1 MPDVKKILAKVA
13 PTLAHALGGPLA
25 ASAVRFIGR
34 TLGLKVES
42 AADLEAL
49 VTDPEHLARLA
60 EAERQ
65 FRLEL
70 ERIAQAD
77 RASARARE
85 MKVRDRTPRV
95 LAYALTVGFFLILG
109 GLLFL
114 EIPEGGREAL
124 YIMLGALASAYTA
137 VVAYY
142 FGSSAG
148 SNRKNDI
155 LDRLLDRT
163 AQGGS

>member
-1 MPDVKKILAKVA
+1 MPDIKKILAKVA

-25 ASAVRFIGR
+25 SSAVSFIGR

-42 AADLEAL
+42 PADLEAL
-49 VTDPEHLARLA
+49 VADPEQLARLA

-70 ERIAQAD
+70 ERIAQVD

-85 MKVRDRTPRV
+85 MEVRDRTPRI
-95 LAYALTVGFFLILG
+95 LAYALTAGFFLILA

-114 EIPEGGREAL
+114 EMPEGSREAL

-142 FGSSAG
+142 FGSSDG

-163 AQGGS
+163 AQGGP

>member
-1 MPDVKKILAKVA
+1 MPDVRKILAKVA
-13 PTLAHALGGPLA
+13 PTLAQALGGPLA
-25 ASAVRFIGR
+25 ASAVSFIGR
-34 TLGLKVES
+34 RLGLKVTSPDE
-42 AADLEAL
+42 LEAL
-49 VTDPEHLARLA
+49 VADPEQLARLA
-60 EAERQ
+60 EAERE

-85 MKVRDRTPRV
+85 MEVRDHTPRI
-95 LAYALTVGFFLILG
+95 LAYALTAGFFLILLG
-109 GLLFL
+109 MLFL
-114 EIPEGGREAL
+114 EMPEGSREAL

-148 SNRKNDI
+148 SSRKNDI
-155 LDRLLDRT
+155 FDRLLDRT
-163 AQGGS
+163 AQSGP